1 MSPEVTAALYG
12 ALAGGVVAVVGGVF
26 ATIGVLTGM
35 FARRRLKERKR
46 VRCVVSEWDMTEV
59 EPLGWAACSFEIE
72 MFNEKSA
79 PTGLRGVRVEFLRNG
94 KPPAIGRLRES
105 ASTEVLGVLNLPS
118 QRWVR
123 ATLHAFF
130 EGKETQD
137 LEGFQ
142 RADFVGYFPDGKE
155 FRRKIVVR
163 KNFVVT
169 RKKKQHSTRKD
180 YAPWWRKMTAKN
192 SS

>member
-1 MSPEVTAALYG
+1 
-12 ALAGGVVAVVGGVF
+12 
-26 ATIGVLTGM
+26 
-35 FARRRLKERKR
+35 
-46 VRCVVSEWDMTEV
+46 
-59 EPLGWAACSFEIE
+59 
-72 MFNEKSA
+72 
-79 PTGLRGVRVEFLRNG
+79 
-94 KPPAIGRLRES
+94 
-105 ASTEVLGVLNLPS
+105 LGVLNLPS

>member
-12 ALAGGVVAVVGGVF
+12 ALAGGAVAIVGGMIA
-26 ATIGVLTGM
+26 ATGVLAGV
-35 FARRRLKERKR
+35 FARRRLEERST
-46 VRCVVSEWDMTEV
+46 VCCVVSEWDMTEV
-59 EPLGWAACSFEIE
+59 EPLGWAACSFEVE
-72 MFNEKSA
+72 MFNEKSS
-79 PTGLRGVRVEFLRNG
+79 PTGLRGVCVEFLRDG
-94 KPPAIGRLRES
+94 KRTAVGRLKKP
-105 ASTEVLGVLNLPS
+105 ASTEVLGVLNLPPR
-118 QRWVR
+118 QWVR
-123 ATLHAFF
+123 VTLHSFF

-142 RADFVGYFPDGKE
+142 RADFVGQFPDGKE

-163 KNFVVT
+163 KNFGVA
-169 RKKKQHSTRKD
+169 RKKGHSARKD

>member
-12 ALAGGVVAVVGGVF
+12 ALAGGAVAVVGGVF
-26 ATIGVLTGM
+26 ATIGVLTGI

-59 EPLGWAACSFEIE
+59 QPLGWAACSFEIE
-72 MFNEKSA
+72 MFNEKST
-79 PTGLRGVRVEFLRNG
+79 PTGLRGVRVEFLRDG
-94 KPPAIGRLRES
+94 KPPAVGRLRES

-118 QRWVR
+118 QRWVG

-130 EGKETQD
+130 EGKEARD

-142 RADFVGYFPDGKE
+142 RADFVGNFPDGKE
-155 FRRKIVVR
+155 FRCGILVR

-169 RKKKQHSTRKD
+169 RNKKHSNRKD
-180 YAPWWRKMTAKN
+180 YAPWWRKTTAKN